1 MTVPLFFKSRPS
13 FLFLALEIISAKWKR
28 KQIKFAGERSP
39 LMMREK
45 LLKHSILLSILISVI
60 LGVITAFITMV
71 NVGDSLLGGIA
82 AGLILGIAVIYPLVL
97 TLINLTAI
105 FAGCKNPGY
114 IRKEKHFEYITV
126 VLGIFDSLLLFPFTE
141 ICFAD
146 WTVTLHNSQKHT
158 PIWTEGAPTIL
169 VLAAVGILGYLF
181 LSFNQI
187 AKTPPLITVLEIA
200 AMYIG
205 MVQCI
210 LWIIQIIRW
219 NIIYLYLCL
228 FPLNCILIGI
238 KVIRQKALEWQR
250 EQPDQMKCFKNRR
263 IQWLNEKLRR
273 SAVWPAA
280 AFLLMWPLLGIIICI
295 LLLFGQQPDSVIRA
309 WTETSDWNLSLQ
321 TAPQNIY
328 YDEHYLCTVAAGGH
342 RRVVKPIRMG
352 VRHGHPVI
360 VNRQLCVA
368 NAFEQILEERVPEL
382 HRRIRSFY
390 DRYGFPIAKLIRSPY
405 AADVVYFIMKPLEWL
420 FLLVIYAVDVKPEN
434 RIAVQYMEPLHFR

>member
-1 MTVPLFFKSRPS
+1 M
-13 FLFLALEIISAKWKR
+13 W
-28 KQIKFAGERSP
+28 
-39 LMMREK
+39 EK
-45 LLKHSILLSILISVI
+45 LLKHSILLSVLTSVI
-60 LGVITAFITMV
+60 LGVIAAFITMV

-105 FAGCKNPGY
+105 FFGCVNPQY
-114 IRKEKHFEYITV
+114 IRKGKHFEWLTLL
-126 VLGIFDSLLLFPFTE
+126 LGMLYSLLLFPFTD
-141 ICFAD
+141 INFAD
-146 WTVTLHNSQKHT
+146 WTVTLYNTQKHT

-169 VLAAVGILGYLF
+169 ILAAVGILGYLF
-181 LSFNQI
+181 LSCSRI
-187 AKTPPLITVLEIA
+187 AKVPPLITVLEIA

-219 NIIYLYLCL
+219 DVIYLYLCL

-238 KVIRQKALEWQR
+238 KVIRLKVLEWQR
-250 EQPDQMKCFKNRR
+250 EHPDQMKCFKNRH

-295 LLLFGQQPDSVIRA
+295 LLLFGQQPDSAIRA

-342 RRVVKPIRMG
+342 RKVVKPIRMG

-368 NAFEQILEERVPEL
+368 NAFEQILEERVPDL
-382 HRRIRSFY
+382 HRRIRNFY

-405 AADVVYFIMKPLEWL
+405 AADVVYFIMKPLEWV
-420 FLLVIYAVDVKPEN
+420 FLLVIYATDVKPEN
-434 RIAVQYMEPLHFR
+434 RIAVQYLPKNYVSLPS

>member
-1 MTVPLFFKSRPS
+1 M
-13 FLFLALEIISAKWKR
+13 W
-28 KQIKFAGERSP
+28 
-39 LMMREK
+39 EK
-45 LLKHSILLSILISVI
+45 LLKHSILLSVLTSVI
-60 LGVITAFITMV
+60 LGVIAAFITMV
-71 NVGDSLLGGIA
+71 NVGNSLLGGIA

-105 FAGCKNPGY
+105 FFGCVNPQY
-114 IRKEKHFEYITV
+114 IRKGKHFEWLTLL
-126 VLGIFDSLLLFPFTE
+126 LGMLYSLLLFPFTD
-141 ICFAD
+141 INFAD
-146 WTVTLHNSQKHT
+146 WTVTLYNTQKHT

-169 VLAAVGILGYLF
+169 ILAAVGILGYLF
-181 LSFNQI
+181 LSFTQI

-219 NIIYLYLCL
+219 DVIYLYLCL

-238 KVIRQKALEWQR
+238 KVIRLKVLEWQR
-250 EQPDQMKCFKNRR
+250 EQPEQMKCFKNRH
-263 IQWLNEKLRR
+263 IQWLNEKFRR
-273 SAVWPAA
+273 SDIWPAA

-295 LLLFGQQPDSVIRA
+295 LLLFGQQPDSTIRA
-309 WTETSDWNLSLQ
+309 WTETSDWNLSLH

-368 NAFEQILEERVPEL
+368 NAFEQILEERVPDL
-382 HRRIRSFY
+382 HRRIRNFY

-405 AADVVYFIMKPLEWL
+405 AADVVYFIMKPLEWV
-420 FLLVIYAVDVKPEN
+420 FLLVIYATDVKPEN
-434 RIAVQYMEPLHFR
+434 RIAVQYLPKNYVSLPS